1 MYTSSGQL
9 SMDPKDMKAT
19 VLDLRKRS
27 KDIVKA
33 LDRNQSV
40 TLFYRGKAKGVIV
53 PTSSPP
59 EKTVSAGSHRAF
71 RMWRNRVEMKSVCG
85 VVAKLRK
92 ARHAL

>member
-1 MYTSSGQL
+1 
-9 SMDPKDMKAT
+9 MDPKDMKAT
-19 VLDLRKRS
+19 FLDLRKRS
-27 KDIVKA
+27 KDIVRA

-59 EKTVSAGSHRAF
+59 CKAASIADHRAF
-71 RMWRNRVEMKSVCG
+71 GMWRDRADLKDVHG